1 MQSYI
6 ITNKQNGKSYVG
18 ITTRKIARRW
28 YEHCYLGNSCGQL
41 LNKAINK
48 YGIDAFE
55 IQVVASAKTISDLKE
70 LEKQLIVQYQTKVPN
85 GYNLTDGGDGLTGYR
100 HTEEDK
106 KRNGDL
112 KRGTVHSDETKQ
124 KMKDA
129 HTGKNN
135 HFYGK
140 SHSEET
146 KQRISATKQANPTRY
161 WLGKQRNEETCKKIS
176 ESLTGQLGRPHT
188 EESKKKISL
197 AHIGKKQGSPS
208 LETRLKLSLAT
219 KKVWEQR
226 KLNQLERRI

>member
-100 HTEEDK
+100 HTEEQK
-106 KRNGDL
+106 KRNGDA
-112 KRGTVHSDETKQ
+112 KRGTIHSDETKQ

-129 HTGKNN
+129 HLGENN

-176 ESLTGQLGRPHT
+176 KSLTGQLGRPHT
-188 EESKKKISL
+188 EESKKKISA

>member
-176 ESLTGQLGRPHT
+176 KSLTGQLGRPHT
-188 EESKKKISL
+188 EESKKKISA

>member
-6 ITNKQNGKSYVG
+6 ITNKQNGKAYVG

-28 YEHCYLGNSCGQL
+28 YEHCYVGNSCGQL

-55 IQVVASAKTISDLKE
+55 IQVVASAKTIPDLKE

-100 HTEEDK
+100 HTEEQK
-106 KRNGDL
+106 KRYGDA
-112 KRGTVHSDETKQ
+112 KRGTVHSTETKQ

-129 HTGKNN
+129 HLGENN

>member
-28 YEHCYLGNSCGQL
+28 YEHCYVGNSCGQL

-55 IQVVASAKTISDLKE
+55 IQVVASAKTIVDLKE

-100 HTEEDK
+100 HTEEQK
-106 KRNGDL
+106 KRNGDA
-112 KRGTVHSDETKQ
+112 KRGTVHSTETKQ

-129 HTGKNN
+129 HLGENN

>member
-28 YEHCYLGNSCGQL
+28 YEHCYVGNSCGQL

-55 IQVVASAKTISDLKE
+55 IQVVASAKTIPDLKE

-112 KRGTVHSDETKQ
+112 KRGPVHSTETKQ

-129 HTGKNN
+129 HLGENN

-161 WLGKQRNEETCKKIS
+161 WLGKQRNKETCKKIS

>member
-100 HTEEDK
+100 HTKEQK
-106 KRNGDL
+106 KRNGDA
-112 KRGTVHSDETKQ
+112 KRGTVHSTETKQ

-129 HTGKNN
+129 HLGENN

-161 WLGKQRNEETCKKIS
+161 WLSKQRNEETCKKIS

>member
-100 HTEEDK
+100 HTEEQK
-106 KRNGDL
+106 KRNGDA
-112 KRGTVHSDETKQ
+112 KRGTIHSDETKQ

-129 HTGKNN
+129 HLGENN

-176 ESLTGQLGRPHT
+176 KSLTGQLGRPHT
-188 EESKKKISL
+188 EESRKKISA

-208 LETRLKLSLAT
+208 LETRIKLSLAT

>member
-28 YEHCYLGNSCGQL
+28 YEHCNVGNSCGQL

-70 LEKQLIVQYQTKVPN
+70 LEKQLIVQYKTKVPN
-85 GYNLTDGGDGLTGYR
+85 GYNLTDGGDGLTGYK

-129 HTGKNN
+129 HLGENN

-226 KLNQLERRI
+226 KLNQLEKRI

>member
-28 YEHCYLGNSCGQL
+28 YEHCYVGNSCGQL

-146 KQRISATKQANPTRY
+146 KQRISSTKQTNPTRY

-176 ESLTGQLGRPHT
+176 KSLTGQLGRPHT
-188 EESKKKISL
+188 EESKKKISA

-208 LETRLKLSLAT
+208 LETRLKLALAT

-226 KLNQLERRI
+226 KLNQLERRA

>member
-28 YEHCYLGNSCGQL
+28 YEHCYVGNSCGQL

-100 HTEEDK
+100 HTEEQK
-106 KRNGDL
+106 KRNGDA
-112 KRGTVHSDETKQ
+112 KRGTIHSDKTKQ

-129 HTGKNN
+129 HLGENN

-140 SHSEET
+140 SHSKET

-176 ESLTGQLGRPHT
+176 KSLTGQLGRPHT
-188 EESKKKISL
+188 EESKKKISA

>member
-28 YEHCYLGNSCGQL
+28 YEHCYVGNSCGQL

-55 IQVVASAKTISDLKE
+55 IQVVASAKTIVDLKE

-100 HTEEDK
+100 HTEEQK
-106 KRNGDL
+106 KRNGDA
-112 KRGTVHSDETKQ
+112 KRGTVHSTETKQ

-129 HTGKNN
+129 HLGENN

-161 WLGKQRNEETCKKIS
+161 WLGKQRNKETCKKIS

>member
-1 MQSYI
+1 
-6 ITNKQNGKSYVG
+6 
-18 ITTRKIARRW
+18 
-28 YEHCYLGNSCGQL
+28 
-41 LNKAINK
+41 
-48 YGIDAFE
+48 
-55 IQVVASAKTISDLKE
+55 
-70 LEKQLIVQYQTKVPN
+70 
-85 GYNLTDGGDGLTGYR
+85 
-100 HTEEDK
+100 
-106 KRNGDL
+106 
-112 KRGTVHSDETKQ
+112 
-124 KMKDA
+124 MKDA
-129 HTGKNN
+129 HLGENN

-176 ESLTGQLGRPHT
+176 ESLTGQLGRSHT

-226 KLNQLERRI
+226 KLNQLEKRI